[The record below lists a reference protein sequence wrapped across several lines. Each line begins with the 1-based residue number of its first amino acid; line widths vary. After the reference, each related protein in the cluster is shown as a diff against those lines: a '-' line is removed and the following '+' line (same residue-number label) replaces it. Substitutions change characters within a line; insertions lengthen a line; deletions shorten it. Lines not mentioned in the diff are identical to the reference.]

1 VPFPTREVR
10 RALISKHGF
19 VPDPSGNH
27 PDFSRWHNGQ
37 VIAVTHISHGAGGRE
52 VSDYVLGRMARQLRV
67 SGPTLRGAIT
77 CSIGPEAFLQA
88 LLDGLQHR

>member
-1 VPFPTREVR
+1 VPFSTREVR
-10 RALISKHGF
+10 RALTSKHDF
-19 VPDPSGNH
+19 VPDPSGDH

-37 VIAVTHISHGAGGRE
+37 IIAVTHISHGAGGRE
-52 VSDYVLGRMARQLRV
+52 VTDYVLGRMARQLRV

-77 CSIGPEAFLQA
+77 CSIGREAFLQA